1 MKKLSNVELKIME
14 KIWSN
19 QDGVD
24 SESIYSSFK
33 DEYAVSTIGTILK
46 RILQKGCA
54 VSHRKGLHYV
64 FVPVCEKEEYIRIIE
79 AQELSKVYGKIEK
92 VLAPFYGKEK
102 LSNEQSEVLKRM
114 LQEMPDD

>member
-54 VSHRKGLHYV
+54 VSHRKGLQYV

-92 VLAPFYGKEK
+92 VLASFYGKEK
-102 LSNEQSEVLKRM
+102 LSDEQSEVLKRM